1 MKAVF
6 IHDTFYSRHPE
17 SGPGTEKVF
26 SFGAFPYEL
35 WAERFLPRF
44 ESVTVI
50 GREKP
55 FEPQDARTA
64 VRSSGP
70 GVRHVLLANINTPAR
85 RIFGSGEAKAKIRE
99 EVEEADAIIVRG
111 PSEFGMIAAQIV
123 KLTMVNKTVAVEMSG
138 CAFDHTW
145 HHGSLTGKFY
155 APVKYLRARH
165 MINNA
170 DAVIYVTEKFLQH
183 RYPARGTVANASNV
197 EIDTPSS
204 YILEKRLQRI
214 DGSTPLTFGLIGNF
228 GNKLKGLDIALAAL
242 TRSMDHLPPFQ
253 FRVLGHG
260 PRDNET
266 LARYDAPLTDKN
278 DVLNWLDNIDVYLQ
292 PSRHEGLPRALI
304 EAMSRAC
311 PALGSTAG
319 GIPELLAEENLHRV
333 GDIATLRDHII
344 RSADKNWRKEQ
355 AWRNFQTAQ
364 KYTRENLLPIRNK
377 FWDDFADLTRSKLAR
392 EPQHENVAV
401 KI

>member
-17 SGPGTEKVF
+17 SGEVFGFGT
-26 SFGAFPYEL
+26 FPYEL

-44 ESVTVI
+44 QSITVI

-64 VRSSGP
+64 MRSSGP

-85 RIFGSGEAKAKIRE
+85 RIFGSGEATEKIRE
-99 EVEEADAIIVRG
+99 EVEEADAVIVRG
-111 PSEFGMIAAQIV
+111 PSELGMIAAQIV
-123 KLTMVNKTVAVEMSG
+123 KLTMINKTVAIEMSG

-145 HHGSLTGKFY
+145 HHGSITGKFY
-155 APVKYLRARH
+155 APVKYLRARR
-165 MINNA
+165 MVNNA

-197 EIDTPSS
+197 EIEAPSS
-204 YILEKRLQRI
+204 HILEKRLQRI
-214 DGSTPLTFGLIGNF
+214 DETAPLTFGLIGNF

-242 TRSMDHLPPFQ
+242 TRSMEHLPPFQ

-260 PRDNET
+260 PRENES
-266 LARYDAPLTDKN
+266 LARLDTPLTDKN

-292 PSRHEGLPRALI
+292 PSRHEGLRHRQSP
-304 EAMSRAC
+304 AC
-311 PALGSTAG
+311 
-319 GIPELLAEENLHRV
+319 R
-333 GDIATLRDHII
+333 
-344 RSADKNWRKEQ
+344 
-355 AWRNFQTAQ
+355 
-364 KYTRENLLPIRNK
+364 
-377 FWDDFADLTRSKLAR
+377 
-392 EPQHENVAV
+392 
-401 KI
+401 